1 MNPHDLQRRVR
12 NLETLVGE
20 GNLSSTQRDALRQEA
35 GDLRRDLE
43 PETMMGRWAF
53 GGAAA
58 GAVLPILGVVS
69 GAVGGAAYALYRAQ
83 SDEIAGLRDRLDR
96 VLEEVAFGR

>member
-12 NLETLVGE
+12 NLETLVAE
-20 GNLSSTQRDALRQEA
+20 GNLSGAQRDAVRQEA
-35 GDLRRDLE
+35 GDLRRDLA
-43 PETMMGRWAF
+43 PETMMSRWAL

-69 GAVGGAAYALYRAQ
+69 GAVGGAAYALYKAQ
-83 SDEIAGLRDRLDR
+83 SDEIADVRDRLDR
-96 VLEEVAFGR
+96 VLEQVAFGA